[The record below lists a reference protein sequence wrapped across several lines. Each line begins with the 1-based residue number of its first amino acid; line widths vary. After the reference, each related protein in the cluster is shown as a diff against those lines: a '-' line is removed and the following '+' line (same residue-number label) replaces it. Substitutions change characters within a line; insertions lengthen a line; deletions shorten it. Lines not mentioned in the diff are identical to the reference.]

1 MDSRGKRERE
11 GEREERERERERERR
26 ERREYVSC
34 MDVWLCGSIFAE
46 IYLLTLY
53 PIE

>member
-1 MDSRGKRERE
+1 VTDFGQQ
-11 GEREERERERERERR
+11 REEREREKRERGRERERERR

-46 IYLLTLY
+46 IYLYNLY
-53 PIE
+53 